1 MEILFILIG
10 VLIVKETFIKILEKL
25 MEVKNTISY

>member
-10 VLIVKETFIKILEKL
+10 VLIVKETFIKMLERL
-25 MEVKNTISY
+25 MEAKSTISY